1 MQMKRTEYKRQ
12 NPIWEITERSPKKH
26 RNRQSQNRGPR
37 KANKETDRKKTKKKT
52 EYPDGSG
59 EMVYLGV
66 KHDSTENTGVFHGG
80 FEIVEGFLVVV
91 VRSMRKV
98 EASDVHACSEKLF

>member
-1 MQMKRTEYKRQ
+1 MEKR
-12 NPIWEITERSPKKH
+12 
-26 RNRQSQNRGPR
+26 
-37 KANKETDRKKTKKKT
+37 
-52 EYPDGSG
+52 SG
-59 EMVYLGV
+59 EVGYLGV
-66 KHDSTENTGVFHGG
+66 EHDSTENTGVFHGG